1 MSNFKI
7 VATSDTTR
15 ARAGVLQTAHGEIK
29 TPVFMPVG
37 TLGTVKS
44 LSPQE
49 LMECGT
55 QIILGNTYHL
65 YLRPGCDVIR
75 RFSGLHGFMSWDRP
89 ILTDSG
95 GFQVFSLAKLG
106 KITDQGAF
114 FQSHVDGSSHLLT
127 PEKSIEI
134 QLCLGSDIIMCLD
147 DCIKYPASREHTQEA
162 LELTSRWAKRCK
174 NALQEGIGS
183 LAPKV

>member
-1 MSNFKI
+1 M
-7 VATSDTTR
+7 T
-15 ARAGVLQTAHGEIK
+15 TAHGEVE
-29 TPVFMPVG
+29 TPIFMPVG

-44 LSPQE
+44 LSPEE
-49 LMECGT
+49 LIECGA

-75 RFSGLHGFMSWDRP
+75 RFSGLHDFMHWDRT

-95 GFQVFSLAKLG
+95 GFQVFSLAKLR
-106 KITDQGAF
+106 KITEEGVF
-114 FQSHVDGSSHLLT
+114 FQSHIDGSGHMLT

-147 DCIKYPASREHTQEA
+147 ECIKYPAGRNDTKNA

-174 NALQEGIGS
+174 NAFKEGDRVYPFDSCKQGE
-183 LAPKV
+183 